1 LLTFVALPSSSLAS
15 CSSRIQALGIP
26 QLFLFRL
33 LILPLVFLRVDR
45 FLRGVAHLD
54 EQEDIGDLNVDGVG
68 TEGEPG
74 DGYMQVTDV
83 TWRVAIMRNRCKIS
97 VGSVMSDGGSLLTF
111 DHFYWQ
117 VVLLDGR
124 LFEMQIVQRQIACKL
139 NHNSVWQTHA
149 DYAKNERTGHDRQVQ
164 VICVE
169 VVNVWRDEFVDE
181 LRMMAILMSVV
192 GQTGTDKDSRGSLT
206 DTTTPRTF
214 IRPLILKGRCR
225 PQRSK
230 CLKHYQEEVL

>member
-1 LLTFVALPSSSLAS
+1 
-15 CSSRIQALGIP
+15 
-26 QLFLFRL
+26 
-33 LILPLVFLRVDR
+33 
-45 FLRGVAHLD
+45 
-54 EQEDIGDLNVDGVG
+54 
-68 TEGEPG
+68 
-74 DGYMQVTDV
+74 
-83 TWRVAIMRNRCKIS
+83 
-97 VGSVMSDGGSLLTF
+97 MSDGGSLLTF